1 MCGLCAALNASRN
14 WTDAAGQAAFAE
26 YERPVSAREERERRV
41 TILNHVLGFYGAR
54 VEDWGGSSYVLTGP
68 CGKNANVYNLS
79 GLWNAL
85 DELCGSPSIVDPL
98 DPGLIE
104 RLTLIPPAQG
114 HHVS

>member
-26 YERPVSAREERERRV
+26 NERPVSAREERERRV

-85 DELCGSPSIVDPL
+85 DELCGSASSADPL

-104 RLTLIPPAQG
+104 RLTLIPRAQE
-114 HHVS
+114 HYVS